1 MVGMPV
7 IGGGDVVD
15 VVLFVACGK
24 RPTYD
29 GDDLRTMDL
38 LSARA
43 NVAVEHGLRFHQS
56 QEIATTLQRSMLPRA
71 DVTSVDGLEVAARY
85 VPATGHAEVGG
96 DWYDVIRPRSGGVA
110 LVMGDVMG
118 RGVHAAA
125 VMGQIRTA
133 VRAYAKLGLSPSE
146 LLGALDEL
154 MVDVAEADFATC
166 IYAVLDPTTYELRFA
181 SAGHVP
187 PLVARADGVTSSLEA
202 DHGPP

>member
-1 MVGMPV
+1 
-7 IGGGDVVD
+7 
-15 VVLFVACGK
+15 
-24 RPTYD
+24 
-29 GDDLRTMDL
+29 
-38 LSARA
+38 
-43 NVAVEHGLRFHQS
+43 
-56 QEIATTLQRSMLPRA
+56 
-71 DVTSVDGLEVAARY
+71 
-85 VPATGHAEVGG
+85 
-96 DWYDVIRPRSGGVA
+96 
-110 LVMGDVMG
+110 MGDVMG

-202 DHGPP
+202 DHGPPLGAGVGGYREHVWSLPEEAILALYTDGLVESNRHDLDDGIQALAGVLSGDGTSLDRLCDSAIESMARVAGGDDDTALLLVRRRT